1 MDHQWQVTDVVI
13 LTCAPDRTYVFS
25 PKRYAENKH
34 RTYLVKVKA
43 TIVSRRY
50 TTCLFTPV
58 RKTQTR
64 HAVYVQIQQWGAFV
78 QPLLNWKSSKNHIF

>member
-58 RKTQTR
+58 RKTQKDTQCM
-64 HAVYVQIQQWGAFV
+64 YKYNSGAR
-78 QPLLNWKSSKNHIF
+78 LCNHC